1 MPEGFDDL
9 PRIGFCWQLQKDF
22 KLVEYLGM
30 GPQENYRDRQSCA
43 LYGRYTQKIAE
54 MPGNYLMPQSAGN
67 RTGVEEFT
75 LQADSEMLKIT
86 SAMPIEFSLLP
97 YSNAELS
104 KALH

>member
-1 MPEGFDDL
+1 
-9 PRIGFCWQLQKDF
+9 
-22 KLVEYLGM
+22 
-30 GPQENYRDRQSCA
+30 
-43 LYGRYTQKIAE
+43 

-86 SAMPIEFSLLP
+86 SAIPIEFSLLP

-104 KALH
+104 KALHWHELPQQEYWYMYTDIAQRGVGTRSCGPELAEKYRIQPGNYQFDINIF